1 MQFLKA
7 VWEEFE
13 ILQGMYER
21 EFAEDTESSCTF
33 TLDDDRRA
41 RNKVTLT
48 VGEIFVMT
56 HSKLTGKRKEQ
67 QMSTFF
73 EIKVFS
79 PANCLKFGVKVN
91 PN

>member
-21 EFAEDTESSCTF
+21 EFAEDTESSCTL

-41 RNKVTLT
+41 RNEVTLT
-48 VGEIFVMT
+48 VGEIFCNDAFKIVSNFVWQ
-56 HSKLTGKRKEQ
+56 HLD
-67 QMSTFF
+67 
-73 EIKVFS
+73 
-79 PANCLKFGVKVN
+79 NL
-91 PN
+91 